1 MSATTIPVPGQ
12 ANETKVCP
20 SFEPA
25 LKVLGVK
32 AKAKIKKEAA
42 EDAARILKA
51 TFRLLAPV
59 EPVGIAEELDTRVF
73 ETDLEEDILGMLRI
87 KAGDETEI
95 YLNRNHGV
103 LRRRLTCALEL
114 GHYVRHSPK
123 VDDFG
128 KIDRRSDRSTSI
140 DDGDLTYAE
149 EFAAWLLMPE
159 SEFRA
164 LAELGVDELEIALRF
179 QVPRDVVQRK
189 LTDLGFLAVELSE
202 A

>member
-1 MSATTIPVPGQ
+1 MSASTIDIPGQ
-12 ANETKVCP
+12 ASETKVCP

-25 LKVLGVK
+25 LEVLGVN

-42 EDAARILKA
+42 DDAARVLKA

-59 EPVGIAEELDTRVF
+59 EPVGIAEELDTRVV
-73 ETDLEEDILGMLRI
+73 EMDLEEDILGMLRI
-87 KAGDETEI
+87 KPGDETKI
-95 YLNRNHGV
+95 CLNMHHGV

-114 GHYVRHSPK
+114 GHYVRHAPK
-123 VDDFG
+123 ATEYG
-128 KIDRRSDRSTSI
+128 RIDRRTDRSTSG
-140 DDGDLTYAE
+140 DDADLIYAE
-149 EFAAWLLMPE
+149 EFAAWLLMPQ

-189 LTDLGFLAVELSE
+189 LTDLGFRATELSE

>member
-1 MSATTIPVPGQ
+1 MSASTIAIPGQ
-12 ANETKVCP
+12 ASETKVCP

-25 LKVLGVK
+25 LEVLGVK

-42 EDAARILKA
+42 VDAARILKA

-59 EPVGIAEELDTRVF
+59 EPVGIAEELDTRVV
-73 ETDLEEDILGMLRI
+73 EMDLEEDILGMLRM
-87 KAGDETEI
+87 KPGDETEI

-114 GHYVRHSPK
+114 GHYVRHSPR
-123 VDDFG
+123 VNEFG
-128 KIDRRSDRSTSI
+128 RIDRRTDRSTSG
-140 DDGDLTYAE
+140 DDADLIYAE

-179 QVPRDVVQRK
+179 QVPRDVVQMK
-189 LTDLGFLAVELSE
+189 LTDLGFRAAQLSE

>member
-1 MSATTIPVPGQ
+1 MSAPTIALPRQ
-12 ANETKVCP
+12 RIETKVCP
-20 SFEPA
+20 SSEPA
-25 LKVLGVK
+25 LEVLGVR

-42 EDAARILKA
+42 ADAARVLKA

-59 EPVGIAEELDTRVF
+59 EPVGIAEELDTRVV
-73 ETDLEEDILGMLRI
+73 EMDLEEDIFGMLRI
-87 KAGDETEI
+87 KPGDETKI
-95 YLNRNHGV
+95 CLNMHHGV

-114 GHYVRHSPK
+114 GHYVRQVPR
-123 VDDFG
+123 G
-128 KIDRRSDRSTSI
+128 GEYGRIDRRTDRSSSG
-140 DDGDLTYAE
+140 DDADLVYAE

-189 LTDLGFLAVELSE
+189 LADLGLRAAELSG

>member
-1 MSATTIPVPGQ
+1 MSTPTVDSIPRESAT
-12 ANETKVCP
+12 KVRP
-20 SFEPA
+20 SFGPA
-25 LKVLGVK
+25 LEVLGMN

-42 EDAARILKA
+42 EDAARVLKA

-59 EPVGIAEELDTRVF
+59 EPVGIAEELDTRVV
-73 ETDLEEDILGMLRI
+73 EMDLEEDILGMLRI
-87 KAGDETEI
+87 KPGDETKI
-95 YLNRNHGV
+95 CLNMHHGV

-114 GHYVRHSPK
+114 GHYVRHAPEAK
-123 VDDFG
+123 EYG
-128 KIDRRSDRSTSI
+128 RIDRRTDRATSG
-140 DDGDLTYAE
+140 DDADLIYAE

-159 SEFRA
+159 CEFRA

-189 LTDLGFLAVELSE
+189 LADLGFRAAELSE

>member
-1 MSATTIPVPGQ
+1 MNASTVTVPQQ
-12 ANETKVCP
+12 AIETKVCP
-20 SFEPA
+20 SSGPA
-25 LKVLGVK
+25 LEVLGME
-32 AKAKIKKEAA
+32 AKAKIETEAA

-51 TFRLLAPV
+51 TFRLVAPV
-59 EPVGIAEELDTRVF
+59 EPVGVAEELGTRVY
-73 ETDLEEDILGMLRI
+73 EMDLEEDILGMLRI

-95 YLNRNHGV
+95 YVNKNHGI
-103 LRRRLTCALEL
+103 LRRRLSCALEV
-114 GHYVRHSPK
+114 GHYVRQAPH
-123 VDDFG
+123 VEDFG
-128 KIDRRSDRSTSI
+128 RIDRRTDHSTSMN
-140 DDGDLTYAE
+140 DADLVYAE

-189 LTDLGFLAVELSE
+189 LTDLGFRTAELLE